1 MKSMLLQ
8 MEWRLI
14 ILFGRFEW
22 SLHAIVNFAMAL
34 KHDFSDTD
42 ALESRVSTNTLY
54 IGLEI
59 PIVEL

>member
-1 MKSMLLQ
+1 